1 MAFLGFLIER
11 EYTNPLVI
19 FTDKKELPSIQIVGF
34 NRILPKDFDSIFL
47 DELGNKKDFILLNPD
62 EYVYSKISLGEKKV
76 VDYDYRVFW
85 FHATPY
91 KILRDLFYV
100 REVNRGDYPMRFVEI
115 LRYF

>member
-11 EYTNPLVI
+11 EYAKPLVI
-19 FTDKKELPSIQIVGF
+19 FTEKKDLTSIQIVGF
-34 NRILPKDFDSIFL
+34 DRRLPKEFDSIFL
-47 DELGNKKDFILLNPD
+47 DELGNNKDFILLNPD

-85 FHATPY
+85 FHATSY

-100 REVNRGDYPMRFVEI
+100 REVNRGDYSMRFLEI
-115 LRYF
+115 LGYF